1 MQLIARDKTDCE
13 KEREKKFQ
21 VNLLR
26 GVEITLIYMA
36 YKNEIPLMCRWSD
49 VNIFIITLR
58 LFWKRIKSITMESLE
73 MNDNQLK
80 YDFKARADGDRS
92 FNLQS
97 T

>member
-1 MQLIARDKTDCE
+1 
-13 KEREKKFQ
+13 
-21 VNLLR
+21 
-26 GVEITLIYMA
+26 MA
-36 YKNEIPLMCRWSD
+36 YKSEIPLMCRWSD